1 MLRLFLSAFL
11 LTLVAAAPA
20 AAAPTEKTFRY
31 GPIKVAGYEVKQD
44 DRTINIPKPDTDG
57 FITRMSVD
65 VVDKNGKPV
74 GIDRLMLHHIV
85 FSNLGRFG
93 GDRRDGT
100 CNTLTLLDSKTQ
112 VPGVVERFYA
122 AGEERAEMELPPG
135 YGYPVKGADR
145 WLMTWMV
152 MNHRAQTDEAY
163 VQYKITYDDAPNL
176 TPVKPYWHD
185 VRNCKADPVFDVPGG
200 GKPGSNFA
208 TSSTITMPEGSRIV
222 AAGGHVHGGAKYLKM
237 TQPECGGRQLVRSD
251 PAWGRASHPFYR
263 VKPVLHEPGPV
274 NMSGTLS
281 AQGIPVAAGERLTLT
296 AVYDNEVPHT
306 RAMGIM
312 VFFAAP
318 DPGVTARCGAMPNDL
333 RVIKTTEPHRKVAPR
348 FTVPLTGLDDKGRA
362 VQIDAPPGR
371 VQRVRSGATIG
382 IKDFQFSRANV
393 SLPQGAKLAW
403 KFSDEA
409 LHDVTLASG
418 PRGFS
423 SPHLSDG
430 RTYSRTFGTKG
441 TYRVFC
447 SLHPVRMTQT
457 VRVK

>member
-1 MLRLFLSAFL
+1 MLRPFLFACLF
-11 LTLVAAAPA
+11 TLAAAAPA
-20 AAAPTEKTFRY
+20 AAATTEKTFRY
-31 GPIKVAGYEVKQD
+31 GPIKVAGYEVKQSD
-44 DRTINIPKPDTDG
+44 MTADIPKPDTDG

-93 GDRRDGT
+93 GDKRDGT
-100 CNTLTLLDSKTQ
+100 CNTLTLLDSKTTL
-112 VPGVVERFYA
+112 PAVVERFYA

-135 YGYPVKGADR
+135 YGYQVRAADR
-145 WLMTWMV
+145 WYMTWML
-152 MNHRAQTDEAY
+152 MNHRAVSDEAY
-163 VQYKITYDDAPNL
+163 VQYKVTYDDAPDL

-237 TQPECGGRQLVRSD
+237 TQPECGGRQLVRSN
-251 PAWGRASHPFYR
+251 PAWGTAKHPFYN

-274 NMSGTLS
+274 NMSGTLT
-281 AQGIPVAAGERLTLT
+281 AQGFPVAAGERLTLT

-318 DPGVTARCGAMPNDL
+318 DPGVTARCGALPTDT
-333 RVIKTTEPHRKVAPR
+333 RVVGTTLPHRKVAPK
-348 FTVPLTGLDDKGRA
+348 FTVPLTGLDGKGRA
-362 VQIDAPPGR
+362 VEIDAPPGR
-371 VQRVRSGATIG
+371 VQKLRAGSTIG
-382 IKDFQFSRANV
+382 VKQFAFSRANV
-393 SLPQGAKLAW
+393 ELPQGAKLAW
-403 KFSDEA
+403 KFDDEE

-423 SPHLSDG
+423 SPHLNDG
-430 RTYSRTFGTKG
+430 RKYSRTFGTKG

-457 VRVK
+457 VRVR

>member
-1 MLRLFLSAFL
+1 MLRLFLSACL
-11 LTLVAAAPA
+11 LTLIAASPA
-20 AAAPTEKTFRY
+20 AAATTTKTFRY
-31 GPIKVAGYEVKQD
+31 GPIKVAGYEVKQSD
-44 DRTINIPKPDTDG
+44 MTADIPKPDTDG

-65 VVDKNGKPV
+65 VVDKSGKPV

-93 GDRRDGT
+93 GDKRDGT

-112 VPGVVERFYA
+112 LPAVVERFYA
-122 AGEERAEMELPPG
+122 AGEERAELELPQG

-145 WLMTWMV
+145 WFMTWML
-152 MNHRAQTDEAY
+152 MNHKATDDEAY
-163 VQYKITYDDAPNL
+163 VQYKVTYDDAPDL

-200 GKPGSNFA
+200 GKPGSTFA

-222 AAGGHVHGGAKYLKM
+222 AAGGHVHGGAKHLSM
-237 TQPECGGRQLVRSD
+237 TQADCGGRQIVRSE
-251 PAWGRASHPFYR
+251 PAWGRASHPFYN

-274 NMSGTLS
+274 NMSGVLT
-281 AQGIPVAAGERLTLT
+281 AQGFPVAAGERLTLT

-318 DPGVTARCGAMPNDL
+318 DPGVTARCGPLPTDQQI
-333 RVIKTTEPHRKVAPR
+333 VKTTLPHRKVAPK
-348 FTVPLTGLDDKGRA
+348 FTVPLTGLDGKGRA

-371 VQRVRSGATIG
+371 VQAVKSGTTIG
-382 IKDFQFSRANV
+382 VKQFAFSRANV
-393 SLPQGAKLAW
+393 ELPQGAKLAW
-403 KFSDEA
+403 KFSDKE

-423 SPHLSDG
+423 SPHLNDG
-430 RTYSRTFGTKG
+430 RTYARTFGTKG

-457 VRVK
+457 VRVR